1 MYECDSCTRVFY
13 SYRSCEQHM
22 DALDHWAPLYEC
34 ETCTREFGSWHAAE
48 QHMDALDHWA
58 ETYLCETCDSEF
70 YSERAAKQHMQAKGH
85 FKNYCLECDRYFG
98 NANGL
103 RMHLNSNVHRG
114 HNVECPF
121 CRTGYTTASGL
132 SHHLE
137 SGSCPKAATVNRE
150 VILSMVRKRDPQGT
164 ITNKQIEWQNESSV
178 KITYEA
184 NRLAWNGSAWEC
196 YICHGQFSTIN
207 GLNMHLN
214 SPHHK
219 GKIYHCPNKKGAC
232 DKEFVSLGGL
242 FNHLESESC
251 SYMRFEKVQ
260 KHVSNMFNGHRF
272 IAFTD

>member
-1 MYECDSCTRVFY
+1 MG
-13 SYRSCEQHM
+13 
-22 DALDHWAPLYEC
+22 P
-34 ETCTREFGSWHAAE
+34 
-48 QHMDALDHWA
+48 
-58 ETYLCETCDSEF
+58 
-70 YSERAAKQHMQAKGH
+70 K
-85 FKNYCLECDRYFG
+85 
-98 NANGL
+98 
-103 RMHLNSNVHRG
+103 HLNSNVHRG
-114 HNVECPF
+114 NNVQCPF
-121 CRTGYTTASGL
+121 CRTEYTTASGL

-150 VILSMVRKRDPQGT
+150 VILSMIRKRDPQGT

-184 NRLAWNGSAWEC
+184 NCLAWNGSAWEC